1 MSEPLLTIRDL
12 TVSFDTDDGEVRA
25 VDGVSLDVAPGEV
38 LALVGES
45 GSGKS
50 VTALTTIGLLGAA
63 NARIGGSA
71 RYGET
76 ELLGAPE
83 ADLCRVR
90 GAEVAMVFQ
99 DPLSSLNP
107 VLRVADQIA
116 EQIRAHEPVAK
127 AEARERAVELMRRV
141 GIPQPDRR
149 ADSFPHE
156 LSGGMRQ
163 RVMIAMAL
171 SCEPRILIA
180 DEPTTALDV
189 TIQAQIL
196 DLIGELRG
204 ESGAG
209 VLLITHDFGVVAEL
223 ADRVAVMRAGRI
235 VEQGGV
241 EEVFASPKDPYTRD
255 LLAAIP
261 RLDDPLPA
269 RSAAPDGEP
278 VLALNDLEV
287 SFPVR
292 KGLLRRETARV
303 RAVDGVTLTVAA
315 GETVGLVGESGSGK
329 STLARA
335 AVRLIEP
342 NRGAVRFAGRDITT
356 AGGRE
361 LDSLRGELQ
370 IVFQD
375 PYGSLNPRK
384 KVRDIVALPL
394 RLHGRSKE
402 QATARV
408 EELLERVG
416 LEPEHA
422 DRWPHEFSGGQ
433 RQRIG
438 IARALALEPRMVVLD
453 EPVSALD
460 VTVQAQIVELLAE
473 LQRDLGLAYLFV
485 AHDLSVVRQ
494 VSDRVAVMYLG
505 KLMEVAPVA
514 HLYEQPVHP
523 YTASLLAAIPVPD
536 PTRRR
541 DGRRAPQGEPPS
553 PTDPPSGCV
562 FNTRCPRATD
572 LCKQQEPPLTQH
584 ADGHVA
590 ACHHPL

>member
-1 MSEPLLTIRDL
+1 VSDPLLQVRDL
-12 TVSFDTDDGEVRA
+12 AVSFDTDDGEVRA

-50 VTALTTIGLLGAA
+50 VTALSTIGLLGSA
-63 NARIGGSA
+63 NARVRGSVRFDGAELIGASEA
-71 RYGET
+71 
-76 ELLGAPE
+76 ELT
-83 ADLCRVR
+83 RVR
-90 GAEVAMVFQ
+90 GAELAMVFQ

-127 AEARERAVELMRRV
+127 SEARARAIELMRRV
-141 GIPQPDRR
+141 GIPQPETR
-149 ADSFPHE
+149 ADAFPHE

-171 SCEPRILIA
+171 SCQPRILIA

-196 DLIGELRG
+196 DLIRELRG
-204 ESGAG
+204 ETGAG

-241 EEVFASPKDPYTRD
+241 EEIFASPQDPYTRA

-269 RSAAPDGEP
+269 RVARPAGEP
-278 VLALNDLEV
+278 VLALDAVEV
-287 SFPVR
+287 GFPVR
-292 KGLLRRETARV
+292 KGLLRREVARV
-303 RAVDGVTLTVAA
+303 RAVDGVSLAVAP

-342 NRGAVRFAGRDITT
+342 TGGAIGFAGRDITT
-356 AGGRE
+356 AGRRE
-361 LDSLRGELQ
+361 LDPLRGELQ

-384 KVRDIVALPL
+384 KIRDVVALPL
-394 RLHGRSKE
+394 RLRGWSK
-402 QATARV
+402 QAAAERV
-408 EELLERVG
+408 GELLERVG
-416 LEPEHA
+416 LEPEHG

-438 IARALALEPRMVVLD
+438 IARALALSPRMVVLD

-505 KLMEVAPVA
+505 KLMEVAPVQR
-514 HLYEQPVHP
+514 LYDHPVHP
-523 YTASLLAAIPVPD
+523 YTAALLAAVPIPD

-541 DGRRAPQGEPPS
+541 NPRQAPPGEPPS
-553 PTDPPSGCV
+553 ATDPPSGCV
-562 FNTRCPRATD
+562 FRTRCPRATEV
-572 LCKQQEPPLTQH
+572 CGAQEPPLTAH
-584 ADGHVA
+584 ADGHLA
-590 ACHHPL
+590 ACHNPL